1 MAADQPIQRRGVLG
15 LLAAGA
21 AGLPLSQC
29 DDTTAWHDVDVAG
42 SSPAL
47 RFDMRRAP
55 DGKQV
60 TAADYRGDIVML
72 YFGYTFC
79 PDVCPLTLQNTA
91 DVFSRMGSDARAVRF
106 LFVTVDPGRDSLAVL
121 AQYVSQFG
129 PNFIGLRGTPD
140 QLANLARR
148 YRIAYSVAPAQG
160 SAPGGTPNGN
170 PIEVTHSSAI
180 YVFDRQGAARLLV
193 PSMASSSPD
202 TTGVAA
208 DLTRLMHE
216 RPSTLGWLER
226 LVS

>member
-1 MAADQPIQRRGVLG
+1 MAADHPIQRRGVLG
-15 LLAAGA
+15 MFAAGA
-21 AGLPLSQC
+21 AGLPLSHC

-47 RFDMRRAP
+47 QFTMRRAP

-79 PDVCPLTLQNTA
+79 PDVCPLTLQNTG
-91 DVFSRMGSDARAVRF
+91 DVFSRMGSDAKSVRF
-106 LFVTVDPGRDSLAVL
+106 LFVTVDPGRDSLPVL

-148 YRIAYSVAPAQG
+148 FRIAYSVTPAPH
-160 SAPGGTPNGN
+160 GGTSGGN
-170 PIEVTHSSAI
+170 PVQVTHSSAI
-180 YVFDRQGAARLLV
+180 YVFDRHGAARLLV
-193 PSMASSSPD
+193 PSMASASPD
-202 TTGVAA
+202 INGVAA
-208 DLTRLMHE
+208 DLTRLVHE